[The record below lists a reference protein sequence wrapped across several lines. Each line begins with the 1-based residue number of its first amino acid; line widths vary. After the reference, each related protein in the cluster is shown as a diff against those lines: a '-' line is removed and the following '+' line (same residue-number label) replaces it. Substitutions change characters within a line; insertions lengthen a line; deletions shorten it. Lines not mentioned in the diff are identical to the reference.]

1 MYKITV
7 ETKSRSK
14 HVFTDID
21 EEGKNQLQCVMHGRG
36 FSGMSFLK
44 IKTTYF
50 NPENIASVK
59 IEESNNE

>member
-14 HVFTDID
+14 HVFSGID
-21 EEGKNQLQCVMHGRG
+21 EELKNQLQCIMQERG
-36 FSGMSFLK
+36 FSGMTFLK

-50 NPENIASVK
+50 NPENITSVK
-59 IEESNNE
+59 IEEVNGE

>member
-1 MYKITV
+1 MYNITV

-14 HVFTDID
+14 HVFSGID
-21 EEGKNQLQCVMHGRG
+21 EDGKNQLQCVMSERG

-50 NPENIASVK
+50 NPENITSVK
-59 IEESNNE
+59 IEEVSSE

>member
-14 HVFTDID
+14 HVFSGID
-21 EEGKNQLQCVMHGRG
+21 EDGKNQLQCIVQERG
-36 FSGMSFLK
+36 FSGMTFLK

-50 NPENIASVK
+50 NPENITSVM
-59 IEESNNE
+59 IEEAGSE